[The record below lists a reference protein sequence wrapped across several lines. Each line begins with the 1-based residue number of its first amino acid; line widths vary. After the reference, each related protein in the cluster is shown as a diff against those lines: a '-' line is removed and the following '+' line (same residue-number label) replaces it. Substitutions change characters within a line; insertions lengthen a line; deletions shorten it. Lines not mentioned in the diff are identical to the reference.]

1 MVRGCI
7 SNLLYSIYMTDRDD
21 PRTEALRFLKSHQAG
36 VLATV
41 GQGGQPHASA
51 VYYIVDENFNL
62 YFLTQSSSRKA
73 QAIAANPRV
82 AFTVGTQDVPQT
94 VQLEGIAE
102 EIHYQD
108 TKDEK
113 MTQLAEVLMSAS
125 TYFAPVTKLDPASII
140 LVWIQPKWVRWAD
153 YATAVHGTENV
164 WKEIQL

>member
-1 MVRGCI
+1 M
-7 SNLLYSIYMTDRDD
+7 DRDD
-21 PRTEALRFLKSHQAG
+21 PKAEALRFLKGHQAG

-41 GQGGQPHASA
+41 SADGQPHASA
-51 VYYIVDENFNL
+51 VYYTVDDDFNV

-102 EIHYQD
+102 EIRYEP
-108 TKDEK
+108 EK
-113 MTQLAEVLMSAS
+113 NDKAAKLAEGFMSAS

-140 LVWIQPKWVRWAD
+140 IVWIQPKWVRWAD
-153 YATAVHGTENV
+153 YATAASGTANI
-164 WKEIQL
+164 WKDIPLA